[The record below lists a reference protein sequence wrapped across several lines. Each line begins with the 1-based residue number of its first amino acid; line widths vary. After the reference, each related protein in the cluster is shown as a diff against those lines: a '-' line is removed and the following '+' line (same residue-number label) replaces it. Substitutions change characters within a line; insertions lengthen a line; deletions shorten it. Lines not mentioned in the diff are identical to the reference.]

1 MAPLTGAVLVERLNA
16 TQTETAKMFKQHVL
30 EADPDAGKVII
41 EYTPDKRFCNPMG
54 VVQGGF
60 VAAMLDEAAAIA
72 CIVHAQKPIGVP
84 TLEMKVSYFRPVLPG
99 RVIVTGQIVKQG
111 RKVTFLGADM
121 HDDAGKALAQASLTS
136 MPTG

>member
-30 EADPDAGKVII
+30 EADPDVGKVII
-41 EYTPDKRFCNPMG
+41 EYRPDKRFCNPMG

-72 CIVHAQKPIGVP
+72 CIVHAQKPI
-84 TLEMKVSYFRPVLPG
+84 
-99 RVIVTGQIVKQG
+99 
-111 RKVTFLGADM
+111 
-121 HDDAGKALAQASLTS
+121 
-136 MPTG
+136 